1 MLSYQNDY
9 KSGIFA
15 AFLFAFFI
23 VTLYNIQGDYVLKC
37 NIGGFCVN
45 IHSRFDF
52 TNSLC
57 RTYADNSASEPLFD
71 VRIGDKFLESEISKN
86 PHLTPDLVEHIYLAS
101 DFYRRIIGFGG
112 FLLHSSCI
120 LYKGKAY
127 LFSAPS
133 QTGKSTHTRLWQA
146 VFGKENVKIINDDMP
161 LIKFSQGKPFACG
174 TPFAGGTDI
183 NINTSAPIGAVVFL
197 ERAKQN
203 QIERIQPFCSLP
215 LFIEQTKH
223 FNLDKNTYSVLLDM
237 IDALTAVTPVYKLRC
252 NISEGSAI
260 LAENTIVTQ
269 E

>member
-1 MLSYQNDY
+1 M
-9 KSGIFA
+9 
-15 AFLFAFFI
+15 
-23 VTLYNIQGDYVLKC
+23 
-37 NIGGFCVN
+37 N
-45 IHSRFDF
+45 IHSRFEF

-57 RTYADNSASEPLFD
+57 RPYADNSKSEPLFD
-71 VRIGDKFLESEISKN
+71 VRVGDRFLKSEIEKN

-101 DFYRRIIGFGG
+101 DFYRKIISFGG

-146 VFGKENVKIINDDMP
+146 VFGEENIKIINDDMP
-161 LIKFSQGKPFACG
+161 LVKFSDGKPLACG

-183 NINTSAPIGAVVFL
+183 NLNITAPIGAVVFI
-197 ERAKQN
+197 ERAQLSL
-203 QIERIQPFCSLP
+203 IEKIEPFSSLA

-223 FNLDKNTYSVLLDM
+223 FNLDENTYSSLLNM
-237 IDALTAVTPVYKLRC
+237 IDALTASIPIYRLRC
-252 NISEGSAI
+252 NKDESAAI
-260 LAENTIVTQ
+260 LAEKTIVTQ